1 VLKQAADDFD
11 PSVIATYLFQLAQ
24 SFNSFYAAL
33 SIGNAESEE
42 KKQLRLKI
50 SSLVAT
56 IIASGMDLLGIKV
69 PEKM

>member
-1 VLKQAADDFD
+1 
-11 PSVIATYLFQLAQ
+11 LAQ

-56 IIASGMDLLGIKV
+56 IEASGMELLGIKV